1 MTGRRR
7 TPDPTQ
13 AELFASAAEVYPVRR
28 PIERVRPL
36 DLSLRIKS
44 QMGEALKGSPDNASV
59 IAARM
64 SEIIGR
70 PITVD
75 ALYAYTAA
83 SKPEHEISLLRFVAF
98 VRATGATWLWDV
110 LVEDDGLVV
119 MEGRE
124 AHLAQLGL
132 MRQQRSQ
139 MDEAIRALEHDLK
152 ATPVTVRQRR
162 GRR

>member
-28 PIERVRPL
+28 PVERVRPL

-44 QMGEALKGSPDNASV
+44 QMGEALKACPDNASV

-64 SEIIGR
+64 SEITGR
-70 PITVD
+70 TITVD

-98 VRATGATWLWDV
+98 VRATNATWLWDV

-124 AHLAQLGL
+124 ARLAQLGYL
-132 MRQQRSQ
+132 RQQREQINES
-139 MDEAIRALEHDLK
+139 IRAVEGDLK
-152 ATPVTVRQRR
+152 AAPVSVRQRR